1 MMRWY
6 RLFKL
11 TRSFRYASAV
21 RERERGEERDMEGG
35 RKREGEREREIKTG
49 REREAIILQV
59 WLTNM

>member
-1 MMRWY
+1 
-6 RLFKL
+6 
-11 TRSFRYASAV
+11 
-21 RERERGEERDMEGG
+21 MEGG